1 MRYKQSSNRLKI
13 FDKVPLILNN
23 ILVSYITELDM
34 THNNNGNLQH
44 VLVQNRKESQYV
56 TIGVSNKFIINDQM
70 KDDVAKFNK
79 VGHASKTTLSNEG
92 ISRANKL
99 ICKKILRNE

>member
-1 MRYKQSSNRLKI
+1 MRYKQSSNRLKM

-23 ILVSYITELDM
+23 ILVSYITELD
-34 THNNNGNLQH
+34 NGNLQH
-44 VLVQNRKESQYV
+44 VLVQNRNESQYV